1 MAWQLSHKVKD
12 KKMSI
17 PDWATTASGALAVLA
32 SIWAVHRFT
41 TKSMIRDYLSELKP
55 NGGSSVK
62 DQITNIDNKVQ
73 KLESRVDQIYFLM
86 VTDKSNK

>member
-1 MAWQLSHKVKD
+1 
-12 KKMSI
+12 MSV

-32 SIWAVHRFT
+32 SVWAVHRFT

-62 DQITNIDNKVQ
+62 DRVNDISNKVD
-73 KLESRVDQIYFLM
+73 KLETRVDQIYFLIIS
-86 VTDKSNK
+86 DQNKR